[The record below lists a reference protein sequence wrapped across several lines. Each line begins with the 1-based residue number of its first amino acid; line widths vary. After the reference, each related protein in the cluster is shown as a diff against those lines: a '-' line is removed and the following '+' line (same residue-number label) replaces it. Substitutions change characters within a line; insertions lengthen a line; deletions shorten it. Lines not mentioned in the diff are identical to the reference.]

1 MMTLS
6 LTFESSVEKGLSNF
20 LKEETLDI
28 SENYRCDK
36 CKEIAKVKIR
46 TELSK
51 LPEILTLHLKRF
63 TYHPNMKK
71 IKGHSSY
78 EPYLDMSK

>member
-6 LTFESSVEKGLSNF
+6 LPFESSVEKGIINF

-36 CKEIAKVKIR
+36 CKEISKVKLR

-63 TYHPNMKK
+63 TYLPSMKK
-71 IKGHSSY
+71 IKG
-78 EPYLDMSK
+78 